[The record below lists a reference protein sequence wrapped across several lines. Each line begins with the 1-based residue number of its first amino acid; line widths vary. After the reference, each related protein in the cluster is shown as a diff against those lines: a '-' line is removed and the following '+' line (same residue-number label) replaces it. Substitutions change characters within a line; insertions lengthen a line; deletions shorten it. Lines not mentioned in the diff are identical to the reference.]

1 MSLKSN
7 SIDKIKKITTGNCE
21 TLDHIIKNLKKKIGD
36 RRRIMYSDVINLI
49 IREGY
54 IGETY
59 SKLIL
64 WCNYKI
70 RLGKT
75 YLEFE

>member
-1 MSLKSN
+1 
-7 SIDKIKKITTGNCE
+7 
-21 TLDHIIKNLKKKIGD
+21 
-36 RRRIMYSDVINLI
+36 MYSDIINLI

-54 IGETY
+54 IGDIY

-70 RLGKT
+70 RRGKT